1 MKVTKPLLVGGLLVG
16 LVAPAAAF
24 TLPLMV
30 PDICV
35 MGNCIQFTQTAAL
48 AQIQGLYQKATQL
61 ANEARNLSNIGSTA
75 RQPINSEVGQIL
87 GTSISRGDVA
97 AGAVLRQS
105 EAAAGSIAGIDAKAG
120 GADGAQQ
127 QAQVGNLYLSSI
139 AGEEIKANTLS
150 AQKTLQEKNN
160 AEQTRVGL
168 RVLFRGDVSLGGVD
182 L

>member
-1 MKVTKPLLVGGLLVG
+1 MKVTKPLLVSGLLVG

-139 AGEEIKANTLS
+139 AGEAVKANTLA
-150 AQKTLQEKNN
+150 AQKTLQEKTADEQKRAAM
-160 AEQTRVGL
+160 AE
-168 RVLFRGDVSLGGVD
+168 LFSGKAPMGDD
-182 L
+182 F

>member
-1 MKVTKPLLVGGLLVG
+1 MKVTKPLLVAGLFVG
-16 LVAPAAAF
+16 LAAPATAF

-35 MGNCIQFTQTAAL
+35 MGHCIQFTHTAAL

-61 ANEARNLSNIGSTA
+61 ANEARNLSNIGSIA
-75 RQPINSEVGQIL
+75 HQPINSEVGQIL

-97 AGAVLRQS
+97 AGAVVGQS
-105 EAAAGSIAGIDAKAG
+105 AAAAGTIAGIDGKAT

-139 AGEEIKANTLS
+139 AGEAIKANSLA
-150 AQKTLQEKNN
+150 AQKTLQEKTVDEQKRAAM
-160 AEQTRVGL
+160 AELFSGKAPVGDD
-168 RVLFRGDVSLGGVD
+168 F
-182 L
+182 